1 MRNITL
7 QLINKRQKLIVNEE
21 TPLGEFLFV
30 YSEKNESEIKGI
42 EVEIIMVEGENTTK
56 LKYNSLKTNK
66 VSALLFFEV
75 SYHIELLQFLQKII

>member
-1 MRNITL
+1 MV
-7 QLINKRQKLIVNEE
+7 KLEVNEE

-75 SYHIELLQFLQKII
+75 SYHIELL

>member
-1 MRNITL
+1 MEFEIYFFNKNELCTNYLVR
-7 QLINKRQKLIVNEE
+7 QL
-21 TPLGEFLFV
+21 LFV

-66 VSALLFFEV
+66 VSALLF
-75 SYHIELLQFLQKII
+75 LK

>member
-30 YSEKNESEIKGI
+30 QSEKNESEIKGI

-66 VSALLFFEV
+66 VSALLF
-75 SYHIELLQFLQKII
+75 LK

>member
-1 MRNITL
+1 MRPWIRSHVL
-7 QLINKRQKLIVNEE
+7 KKFIYLICLLDKGLFIVRQ
-21 TPLGEFLFV
+21 PLFV

-66 VSALLFFEV
+66 VSALLF
-75 SYHIELLQFLQKII
+75 LK

>member
-1 MRNITL
+1 MR
-7 QLINKRQKLIVNEE
+7 R
-21 TPLGEFLFV
+21 PLFV

-66 VSALLFFEV
+66 VSALLF
-75 SYHIELLQFLQKII
+75 LK

>member
-1 MRNITL
+1 MNPKNLNWYLKKIR
-7 QLINKRQKLIVNEE
+7 
-21 TPLGEFLFV
+21 EFLFV

-66 VSALLFFEV
+66 VSALLF
-75 SYHIELLQFLQKII
+75 LK